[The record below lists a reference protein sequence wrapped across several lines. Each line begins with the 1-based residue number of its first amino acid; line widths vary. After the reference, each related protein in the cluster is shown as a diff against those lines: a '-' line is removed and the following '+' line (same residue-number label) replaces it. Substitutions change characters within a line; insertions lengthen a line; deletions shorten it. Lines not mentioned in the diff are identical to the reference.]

1 MGLSSS
7 VEKLQIIAIVV
18 ALTFNWLNFVSLVI
32 VQISILGHLRLTR
45 YLDKS
50 FCFAF
55 FGSMTF
61 YMIYG
66 VTYFLIV
73 CIVSFQ
79 FKALNQI
86 LPKISKS
93 TSESGTKALIREVR
107 KIHDD
112 LYEVIEAISSY
123 FLINCVTFLLIL
135 FFFGIFLAYVVFIFV
150 QNPKLETFF
159 YFLTILHWVLLF
171 FPFFVIIT
179 YFSNR
184 FEKDSMDTI
193 KILENEAISRNSIGI
208 FKSLDS
214 FHKQSLH
221 CRPVLSFGLLEID
234 WFSAFTIMNGIF
246 SFSIILIQFYDV
258 KNV

>member
-1 MGLSSS
+1 MGVSSS
-7 VEKLQIIAIVV
+7 VGKLQAIAIVA
-18 ALTFNWLNFVSLVI
+18 ALIFNSINFVAIVI
-32 VQISILGHLRLTR
+32 VQKSILGHLGLTR
-45 YLDKS
+45 NLDTS

-55 FGSMTF
+55 FGSMAF

-73 CIVSFQ
+73 CMISFQ

-86 LPKISKS
+86 LARNSKI
-93 TSESGTKALIREVR
+93 TSESGTKNLIKEIR

-123 FLINCVTFLLIL
+123 FVINCLTFLLIL
-135 FFFGIFLAYVVFIFV
+135 FFTGIFLAFVIFIFV
-150 QNPKLETFF
+150 QNPKLDTFF
-159 YFLTILHWVLLF
+159 YFLTILHWLLLF

-184 FEKDSMDTI
+184 LEEDAGETI
-193 KILENEAISRNSIGI
+193 KILENEAISRNSKGI
-208 FKSLDS
+208 MKSLDS

-221 CRPVLSFGLLEID
+221 RRPVLSFGLLEID
-234 WFSAFTIMNGIF
+234 WISAFTIMNGIF